1 MSMANED
8 LVHAFEEKIRK
19 NVRFTITSLFLHF
32 LQISL
37 SVLAKIVSEKL
48 KFLKLCVHW
57 VPKIFY
63 RRTQIET
70 AGQDVGLPDTIQ

>member
-1 MSMANED
+1 MANED

-19 NVRFTITSLFLHF
+19 NVRFTITSLSLHF
-32 LQISL
+32 LQILL
-37 SVLAKIVSEKL
+37 SVFVNIVSDKL
-48 KFLKLCVHW
+48 KFLKLCAQW

-70 AGQDVGLPDTIQ
+70 AGQDIGLSDTIQ

>member
-19 NVRFTITSLFLHF
+19 NIGFTITSLSLHF
-32 LQISL
+32 LQILL
-37 SVLAKIVSEKL
+37 SVVVKIVSGKL
-48 KFLKLCVHW
+48 KFLKLCAQW

-70 AGQDVGLPDTIQ
+70 AGHDVGLSDTVQ

>member
-8 LVHAFEEKIRK
+8 LVHTFEEKIRK
-19 NVRFTITSLFLHF
+19 NVRFTITSLSLHF

-37 SVLAKIVSEKL
+37 SVVVNIVSDKL
-48 KFLKLCVHW
+48 KLLKLCAQW

-63 RRTQIET
+63 RRTHIET
-70 AGQDVGLPDTIQ
+70 AGHDVGLSDTIQ